1 MSEVINNMK
10 TRRSIR
16 KYKPD
21 MIPEDVLNRI
31 IEAGTYAATGM
42 GKQSPII
49 IAVTNKEIRDKFSK
63 MNAEIMGVDSDPFY
77 GAPVVLIVLAD
88 KARPTYVYDGS
99 LVMGNLMLA
108 AHAEGIGSC
117 WIQGRNREAADG
129 SSSEEYLRELLHF
142 PQRLRLEAS
151 LSLGM
156 PAATPA
162 PHSLEELK
170 TEKVHEEAMDAH
182 LLVNVRYTL
191 KPGTREE
198 FLKKF
203 EEIEAA
209 PCSRKEPGNLR
220 YDYFC
225 PEDDADAMCLIEEW
239 TDTEAQK
246 IHGATPHYQKLAAL
260 KKEYVLHMDLVKT
273 YIDSIPPAV
282 TSE

>member
-1 MSEVINNMK
+1 MNTMSAEQTRVSYENARVNLELSWRFYQMSEVINNMK

-31 IEAGTYAATGM
+31 LEAGTYAATGM

-117 WIQGRNREAADG
+117 WIHRAK
-129 SSSEEYLRELLHF
+129 EEFESAEGKAFLK
-142 PQRLRLEAS
+142 
-151 LSLGM
+151 SLGIEGDYEGIGHCVLGYTDGEEPKAM
-156 PAATPA
+156 P
-162 PHSLEELK
+162 
-170 TEKVHEEAMDAH
+170 
-182 LLVNVRYTL
+182 
-191 KPGTREE
+191 
-198 FLKKF
+198 
-203 EEIEAA
+203 
-209 PCSRKEPGNLR
+209 RKEN
-220 YDYFC
+220 
-225 PEDDADAMCLIEEW
+225 
-239 TDTEAQK
+239 
-246 IHGATPHYQKLAAL
+246 
-260 KKEYVLHMDLVKT
+260 YVYCVK
-273 YIDSIPPAV
+273 
-282 TSE
+282 

>member
-1 MSEVINNMK
+1 MNTMSAEQTQVSYENAQVNLELSWRFYQMSEVINNMK

-117 WIQGRNREAADG
+117 WIHRAK
-129 SSSEEYLRELLHF
+129 EEFESAEGKAFLK
-142 PQRLRLEAS
+142 
-151 LSLGM
+151 SLGIEGDYEGIGHCVLGYTDGEEPKAM
-156 PAATPA
+156 P
-162 PHSLEELK
+162 
-170 TEKVHEEAMDAH
+170 
-182 LLVNVRYTL
+182 
-191 KPGTREE
+191 
-198 FLKKF
+198 
-203 EEIEAA
+203 
-209 PCSRKEPGNLR
+209 RKEN
-220 YDYFC
+220 
-225 PEDDADAMCLIEEW
+225 
-239 TDTEAQK
+239 
-246 IHGATPHYQKLAAL
+246 
-260 KKEYVLHMDLVKT
+260 YVYCVK
-273 YIDSIPPAV
+273 
-282 TSE
+282 

>member
-1 MSEVINNMK
+1 MNTMSAEQTQVSYENARVNLELSWRFYQMSEVINNMK

-42 GKQSPII
+42 DKQSPII

-117 WIQGRNREAADG
+117 WIHRAK
-129 SSSEEYLRELLHF
+129 EEFESAEGKAFLK
-142 PQRLRLEAS
+142 
-151 LSLGM
+151 SLGIEGDYEGIGHCVLGYTDGEEPKAM
-156 PAATPA
+156 P
-162 PHSLEELK
+162 
-170 TEKVHEEAMDAH
+170 
-182 LLVNVRYTL
+182 
-191 KPGTREE
+191 
-198 FLKKF
+198 
-203 EEIEAA
+203 
-209 PCSRKEPGNLR
+209 RKEN
-220 YDYFC
+220 
-225 PEDDADAMCLIEEW
+225 
-239 TDTEAQK
+239 
-246 IHGATPHYQKLAAL
+246 
-260 KKEYVLHMDLVKT
+260 YVYCVK
-273 YIDSIPPAV
+273 
-282 TSE
+282 